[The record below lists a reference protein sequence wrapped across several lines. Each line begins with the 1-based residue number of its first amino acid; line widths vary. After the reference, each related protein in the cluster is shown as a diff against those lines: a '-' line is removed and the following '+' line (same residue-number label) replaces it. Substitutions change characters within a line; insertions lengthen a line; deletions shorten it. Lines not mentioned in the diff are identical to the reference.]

1 MTWCVILRHELI
13 VSGTCLGSS
22 FRFVIELVLRETV
35 AVGCQE
41 EVDFG
46 LEPEAKTGLC
56 LLVVCCF
63 LAASIQ
69 QNSRHVVLSVEEK
82 YLMKICTIMCS
93 DQISAHLSII

>member
-1 MTWCVILRHELI
+1 M
-13 VSGTCLGSS
+13 
-22 FRFVIELVLRETV
+22 IEMVLREMV

-46 LEPEAKTGLC
+46 LEPEAKAGLC
-56 LLVVCCF
+56 LPIVCCF